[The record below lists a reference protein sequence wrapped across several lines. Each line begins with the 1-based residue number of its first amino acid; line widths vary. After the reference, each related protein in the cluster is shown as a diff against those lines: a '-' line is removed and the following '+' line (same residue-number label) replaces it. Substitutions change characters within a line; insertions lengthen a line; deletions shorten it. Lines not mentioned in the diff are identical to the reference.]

1 MTENKNT
8 SLIKSSPGLLKLLH
22 ENNTTLD
29 VFRREMLALSC
40 LVAGTS
46 FLSLQQTE
54 PKMTENTV
62 FDLKREPKNKFDKK
76 AIAIYFQKEKI
87 GYVPKEKNEV
97 IANLMDAGK
106 KFSAKLISKQWE
118 GNWLKL
124 DVEVY
129 LND

>member
-1 MTENKNT
+1 MNSNH

-22 ENNTTLD
+22 ENGTTLD

-46 FLSLQQTE
+46 FRSLSEIEPHIQT
-54 PKMTENTV
+54 TSI
-62 FDLKREPKNKFDKK
+62 FDLKREPDNEYDKK
-76 AIAIYFQKEKI
+76 AVAIWFNDTKI
-87 GYVPKEKNEV
+87 GYIPKAKNEV

-106 KFSAKLISKQWE
+106 VFSGKLISKEWE
-118 GNWLKL
+118 GSWLKL
-124 DVEVY
+124 DIEVY

>member
-1 MTENKNT
+1 MNSENT
-8 SLIKSSPGLLKLLH
+8 SLIKSSPSLLKLLH

-46 FLSLQQTE
+46 FLNLKEIE
-54 PKMTENTV
+54 PQMIVSSIFE
-62 FDLKREPKNKFDKK
+62 LKREQDNKFDKK
-76 AIAIYFQKEKI
+76 AVAIHFNNNKI
-87 GYVPKEKNEV
+87 GYIPKEKNDV

-106 KFSAKLISKQWE
+106 QFSAKLISKDWE
-118 GNWLKL
+118 GNWLKIN
-124 DVEVY
+124 VEIY

>member
-1 MTENKNT
+1 MPENDGT
-8 SLIKSSPGLLKLLH
+8 SLIKSTPGLLKLLH

-46 FLSLQQTE
+46 FQSLTE
-54 PKMTENTV
+54 IEPEMAAHTV
-62 FDLKREPKNKFDKK
+62 FDLNREQNNKFDEK
-76 AIAIYFQKEKI
+76 AVAIYFKKDKI
-87 GYVPKEKNEV
+87 GYIPKHKNEV

-106 KFSAKLISKQWE
+106 KFSAKLISKEWE
-118 GNWLKL
+118 GSWLKI
-124 DVEVY
+124 DVEIY

>member
-1 MTENKNT
+1 MNSNENT
-8 SLIKSSPGLLKLLH
+8 SLIKSSPSLLKLLH

-46 FLSLQQTE
+46 FLNLKEIE
-54 PKMTENTV
+54 PQMIVSTIFE
-62 FDLKREPKNKFDKK
+62 LKREQDNKFDKK
-76 AIAIYFQKEKI
+76 AVAIHFNNSKI
-87 GYVPKEKNEV
+87 GYIPKEKNDV

-106 KFSAKLISKQWE
+106 QFSAKLISKDWE
-118 GNWLKL
+118 GNWLKIN
-124 DVEVY
+124 VEIY

>member
-1 MTENKNT
+1 MSDKINT

-22 ENNTTLD
+22 ENGTSLE

-46 FLSLQQTE
+46 FRSLKETE
-54 PKMTENTV
+54 PLMLTNNIFE
-62 FDLKREPKNKFDKK
+62 LKREQKNKFDEK
-76 AIAIYFQKEKI
+76 AVAIYFEKEKI
-87 GYVPKEKNEV
+87 GYLPKEKNEV

-106 KFSAKLISKQWE
+106 KFSAKLISKDWE

-124 DVEVY
+124 DIEVY

>member
-1 MTENKNT
+1 MNSNENT
-8 SLIKSSPGLLKLLH
+8 SLIKSSPSLLKLLH

-46 FLSLQQTE
+46 FLNLKEIE
-54 PKMTENTV
+54 PQMIVSTIFE
-62 FDLKREPKNKFDKK
+62 LKREQDNKFDKK
-76 AIAIYFQKEKI
+76 AVAIHFNNNKI
-87 GYVPKEKNEV
+87 GYIPKEKNDV

-106 KFSAKLISKQWE
+106 QFSAKLISKDWE
-118 GNWLKL
+118 GNWLKIN
-124 DVEVY
+124 VEIY

>member
-1 MTENKNT
+1 MNNNEN
-8 SLIKSSPGLLKLLH
+8 SSVIKSTPGLLKLLH

-29 VFRREMLALSC
+29 VFRREMLALTC

-46 FLSLQQTE
+46 FQSLKEIE
-54 PKMTENTV
+54 PEMVDKTV
-62 FDLKREPKNKFDKK
+62 FELKREQKNEFDKK
-76 AIAIYFQKEKI
+76 AVAIYFSKNKI
-87 GYVPKEKNEV
+87 GYLPKDKNEV

-106 KFSAKLISKQWE
+106 KFSGKLISKSWE

-124 DVEVY
+124 DIEVY

>member
-1 MTENKNT
+1 MNDNTNT
-8 SLIKSSPGLLKLLH
+8 SIIKSSPGLLKLLH

-46 FLSLQQTE
+46 FQKLKELE
-54 PKMTENTV
+54 PEMIVGCV
-62 FDLKREPKNKFDKK
+62 FDLKRENDNKFDEK
-76 AIAIYFQKEKI
+76 AIEMSFIKNKI

-106 KFSAKLISKQWE
+106 KFSAKLISKDWE

-124 DVEVY
+124 VVEVY